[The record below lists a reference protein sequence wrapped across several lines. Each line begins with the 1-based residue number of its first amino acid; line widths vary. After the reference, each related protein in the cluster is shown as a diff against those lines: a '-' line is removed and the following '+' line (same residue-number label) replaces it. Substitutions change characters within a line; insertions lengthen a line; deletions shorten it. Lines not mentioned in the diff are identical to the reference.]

1 MRILFAVIDDL
12 YTFALQGIASFIPLS
27 DTPDETVSVTQ
38 GVEPLLLPAR
48 ESHDML
54 TAPQRPSHPPHSF
67 KALKEITHTAIPVRE
82 RILEEKNTVMYAGS
96 IDVPLYTRPTQEFD
110 GVMSTITYGD
120 MVMVLEQAG
129 RFMHVAHDGRE
140 GWVLREDLVDRA
152 AYVYPEFVIGEKN
165 ELDDPNTI
173 RTRAMIKDLF
183 GGSRVEFPL
192 QAGEYVVYRL
202 LRKGIHIMW
211 PETRPR
217 VPGMWHSFLKG
228 MIGVHISISPKTGTV
243 MEYTLPEEI
252 GHVAYVEAV
261 FPDETIT
268 ISETNFPDSG
278 IYNERVLTRDEWK
291 ELTPVFIQIS

>member
-12 YTFALQGIASFIPLS
+12 YTFAFRAIASCVRVHDDLG
-27 DTPDETVSVTQ
+27 ETQADIYT
-38 GVEPLLLPAR
+38 EPLRLPPR

-54 TAPQRPSHPPHSF
+54 GAPKGVPHSF
-67 KALKEITHTAIPVRE
+67 KTIKDIAKAPLPVRE

-96 IDVPLYTRPTQEFD
+96 IDVPLYVHPTQEFD
-110 GVMSTITYGD
+110 GVLGTITYGD
-120 MVMVLEQAG
+120 MVMVLEQKG
-129 RFMHVAHDGRE
+129 RFMHVAHNGNE

-173 RTRAMIKDLF
+173 RARAMIKDIF

-202 LRKGIHIMW
+202 LRKGIRVVW

-217 VPGMWHSFLKG
+217 VPGLWHTLLKG
-228 MIGVHISISPKTGTV
+228 MVGVHISITPKTGTV

-291 ELTPVFIQIS
+291 EFKPVFIQIA

>member
-12 YTFALQGIASFIPLS
+12 YTFAFRAIASLIPFR
-27 DTPDETVSVTQ
+27 DGTH
-38 GVEPLLLPAR
+38 
-48 ESHDML
+48 ESHDDIYTEPLCLPPREPHDML
-54 TAPQRPSHPPHSF
+54 GAPKSTAPHPF
-67 KALKEITHTAIPVRE
+67 KTIKDITHTPFPARE

-96 IDVPLYTRPTQEFD
+96 IDVPLYVRPTQEFD
-110 GVMSTITYGD
+110 GVLSTITYGD
-120 MVMVLEQAG
+120 MVMVLEQKG
-129 RFMHVAHDGRE
+129 RFMHVAHNGHE

-165 ELDDPNTI
+165 ELDDPATI
-173 RTRAMIKDLF
+173 RTRAMIKDVF

-202 LRKGIHIMW
+202 LRKGIHITW

-217 VPGMWHSFLKG
+217 VPGLWHTILRG
-228 MIGVHISISPKTGTV
+228 MVGVHMSITPKTGAI
-243 MEYTLPEEI
+243 MEYTLPVEI